1 MDTADAWLRWTR
13 AAALASVASLVA
25 VWAHVAADGRLP
37 SAPALLVI
45 TAAMAAA
52 AQPLLARPASALRVV
67 LLTVGGQAVA
77 HAALSLTAGHRGDA
91 GAPGSVAPAG
101 PTPVPATVPL
111 AVDEHGRR
119 VGSLLDHARP
129 AAGVGDGGL
138 HVPDPVSH
146 LVGDLTAA
154 GAPMLLAHL
163 AAATVVGGWL
173 AVGERAVWTLL
184 SLVWSALALPDA
196 MLPAPIVLPRRHPAA
211 PVVVRPVRLRVA
223 AGSVVRRGPPL
234 LLAA

>member
-1 MDTADAWLRWTR
+1 METADAWLRWTR

-37 SAPALLVI
+37 SAPVLLVI
-45 TAAMAAA
+45 TAAMALA

-67 LLTVGGQAVA
+67 LLTVGGQAAA

-91 GAPGSVAPAG
+91 ATTATTPAL

-111 AVDEHGRR
+111 ALDEHGRR

-129 AAGVGDGGL
+129 TAGVGDGGL
-138 HVPDPVSH
+138 SVPDPVSY

-154 GAPMLLAHL
+154 GAPMLLTHL
-163 AAATVVGGWL
+163 AAAVVVGGWL

-184 SLVWSALALPDA
+184 SLVWRALALPDPV
-196 MLPAPIVLPRRHPAA
+196 LPAALALPRRRPSA
-211 PVVVRPVRLRVA
+211 PVVVRPLRVRVA